1 MQAIHSARELIPTS
15 VLKTELKATDWQQQP
30 EEIGAFFEAR
40 ISGQAR
46 FHALAS
52 ELELLRAR
60 LDAHGKAVVELFC
73 LLVENSPEVLPPEWA
88 AVADVIASEERLWVY
103 PRATVG
109 QIEEEPPEAF
119 MPFLNRKR
127 LAKEWP
133 RLLEHARRVFECQ
146 QSGARFGYQSC

>member
-1 MQAIHSARELIPTS
+1 MRAIHSARQTIPTS
-15 VLKTELKATDWQQQP
+15 VLKTELKAPGGQQQP

-40 ISGQAR
+40 ISEQAR

-73 LLVENSPEVLPPEWA
+73 LLVENSAEVLPPEWA
-88 AVADVIASEERLWVY
+88 AVADVISAEERLWVY

-127 LAKEWP
+127 LAEEWP
-133 RLLEHARRVFECQ
+133 PRVRHQKPSSSDFLAPAPR
-146 QSGARFGYQSC
+146 QSPS

>member
-1 MQAIHSARELIPTS
+1 MQAIHTARELLPTA
-15 VLKTELKATDWQQQP
+15 VLTAELEATEEPIQP
-30 EEIGAFFEAR
+30 EQIGAFFEAR
-40 ISGQAR
+40 ISEQAR
-46 FHALAS
+46 FKALAN

-88 AVADVIASEERLWVY
+88 AVADVIAAEERLWVY
-103 PRATVG
+103 PKATVA

-127 LAKEWP
+127 LAEEWP
-133 RLLEHARRVFECQ
+133 RLLEHARRVYECQ
-146 QSGARFGYQSC
+146 QSGARFGYQS

>member
-1 MQAIHSARELIPTS
+1 MQAIQSARELIPTS
-15 VLKTELKATDWQQQP
+15 VLATELKVTGGQQQP

-40 ISGQAR
+40 ISEHAR
-46 FHALAS
+46 FNALAT

-127 LAKEWP
+127 LADEWP
-133 RLLEHARRVFECQ
+133 QLLEHARRVYECQ
-146 QSGARFGYQSC
+146 RSGARHGYQS